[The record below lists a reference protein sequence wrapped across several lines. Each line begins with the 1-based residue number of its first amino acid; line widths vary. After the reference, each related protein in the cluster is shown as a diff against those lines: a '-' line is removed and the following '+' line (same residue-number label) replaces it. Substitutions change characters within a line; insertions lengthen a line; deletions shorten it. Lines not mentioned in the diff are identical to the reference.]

1 MTKNQ
6 TATPINDLGE
16 YAKRW
21 EKAATTLRQLLTI
34 QSEIRDINALL
45 DIAGHGADKFTDADA
60 TEKELSMMIDDIH
73 EIKTDFIRLIE
84 DQNVATLDEMKRKL
98 REL

>member
-6 TATPINDLGE
+6 TTPINDLGE

-21 EKAATTLRQLLTI
+21 GKAATTLRQLLTI

-60 TEKELSMMIDDIH
+60 TAAELSMMIDDIH

>member
-1 MTKNQ
+1 MTKKQ
-6 TATPINDLGE
+6 TTPINDLGE

-45 DIAGHGADKFTDADA
+45 DIAGRGADKFTDAEQ
-60 TEKELSMMIDDIH
+60 TERDLSLFIDSIH
-73 EIKTDFIRLIE
+73 DIKTEFIRLIE